1 MLSEKKLLIL
11 VTIQFFFIVSFH
23 VIYSFIYC
31 TMDQTINLGVWFIC
45 VLVIYL
51 FAMLLLRKQTNIL
64 MIILYIAVLAT
75 TTYYGYELETLSWAI
90 IIFFV
95 SSMIISTLINLK
107 YTLAWSILSMSLL
120 ISYAIIWPGV
130 LLKTVP
136 SLFMYF
142 GYLLAYIFGQI
153 NELMLVYSLERY
165 RRMSVEREQNL
176 RADNDL
182 KSIFWNNITNEI
194 KTPMNVI
201 NGMSRLLK
209 AENLNARAV
218 DYTEQIENASSM
230 LLSIVTDTLEL
241 TEIETGNYQ
250 IDNRPYD
257 LYKVVSNVIMEASER
272 INDGI
277 DLVYCI
283 NPIVPTVLIGDP
295 DLIYKV
301 LIRMVKNAVGFVK
314 SGEIRVEVNGEL
326 VGYTSDQI
334 KLKFIISDTGGG
346 VEEEALKSFFTGFEE
361 TNSRRTV
368 AQEYVGLSLKVCKTI
383 INELGGDIDVSS
395 ELGVG
400 TKFYISLTQETGTY
414 DLLENNE

>member
-1 MLSEKKLLIL
+1 
-11 VTIQFFFIVSFH
+11 
-23 VIYSFIYC
+23 
-31 TMDQTINLGVWFIC
+31 
-45 VLVIYL
+45 
-51 FAMLLLRKQTNIL
+51 
-64 MIILYIAVLAT
+64 
-75 TTYYGYELETLSWAI
+75 
-90 IIFFV
+90 
-95 SSMIISTLINLK
+95 
-107 YTLAWSILSMSLL
+107 
-120 ISYAIIWPGV
+120 
-130 LLKTVP
+130 
-136 SLFMYF
+136 
-142 GYLLAYIFGQI
+142 
-153 NELMLVYSLERY
+153 
-165 RRMSVEREQNL
+165 
-176 RADNDL
+176 
-182 KSIFWNNITNEI
+182 
-194 KTPMNVI
+194 
-201 NGMSRLLK
+201 
-209 AENLNARAV
+209 
-218 DYTEQIENASSM
+218 
-230 LLSIVTDTLEL
+230 
-241 TEIETGNYQ
+241 
-250 IDNRPYD
+250 
-257 LYKVVSNVIMEASER
+257 MEASER

-400 TKFYISLTQETGTY
+400 TKFYISLTQGTGTY